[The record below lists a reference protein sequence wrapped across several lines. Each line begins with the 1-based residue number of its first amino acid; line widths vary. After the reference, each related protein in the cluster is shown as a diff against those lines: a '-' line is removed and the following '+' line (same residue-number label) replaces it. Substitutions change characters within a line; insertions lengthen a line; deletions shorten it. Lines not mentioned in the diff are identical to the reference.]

1 MRKIFWLIYA
11 LFSSHCPFGELNLVI
26 FECFNGRKLLIFR
39 SFSHFISVFLWS
51 SLRSPKKLPTLNFF
65 LLDVGFSHWFFTCLD
80 TQNLQSKYKG
90 NMAYL
95 RKVLSRFWFKLLLCY
110 SHPLSSVQS
119 QPWSTHTAPFNS
131 SFSKDFPATDAE
143 QSNTT
148 SLLQGD
154 TNSYEHISSIF
165 SKSVW

>member
-1 MRKIFWLIYA
+1 MLCFLAIALLVNSIWLFLNALMEENFWYFA
-11 LFSSHCPFGELNLVI
+11 PFPTLFLYF
-26 FECFNGRKLLIFR
+26 FDLL
-39 SFSHFISVFLWS
+39 SGHQ
-51 SLRSPKKLPTLNFF
+51 KKLPTLNFF